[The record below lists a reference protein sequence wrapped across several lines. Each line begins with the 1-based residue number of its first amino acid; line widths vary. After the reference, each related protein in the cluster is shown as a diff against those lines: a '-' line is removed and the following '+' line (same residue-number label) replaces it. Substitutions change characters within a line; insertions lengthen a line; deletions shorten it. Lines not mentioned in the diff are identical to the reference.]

1 MKATGEVMALGSR
14 FEEALMKAVRGAEI
28 SQNTLRMKKLAPLTD
43 EEIVEKLHECTDE
56 RVFCVYEALCTRA
69 YRPT

>member
-28 SQNTLRMKKLAPLTD
+28 SQDTLRMQ
-43 EEIVEKLHECTDE
+43 EV
-56 RVFCVYEALCTRA
+56 RA
-69 YRPT
+69 ADR